1 LIIVSI
7 LRQKDDNIV
16 GFKVS
21 GHANYADNGK
31 DIVCA
36 GVSAITVGTVN
47 SIEELT
53 GTVMKSKVKS
63 GFLNAKLPTDLKAE
77 VSEQVQL
84 LLSSM
89 VVMLKSIEDSYGT
102 YIQIQNVI
110 I

>member
-1 LIIVSI
+1 MIIVSV
-7 LRQKDDNIV
+7 LRQVDDSIV

-21 GHANYADNGK
+21 GHANYADHGK

-47 SIEELT
+47 SIEELA
-53 GTVMKSKVKS
+53 GVAMECQMKS
-63 GFLNAKLPTDLKAE
+63 GFLNAKLPADVKTEASD
-77 VSEQVQL
+77 QVQL

>member
-1 LIIVSI
+1 
-7 LRQKDDNIV
+7 
-16 GFKVS
+16 VS
-21 GHANYADNGK
+21 GHANYADSGK

-53 GTVMKSKVKS
+53 GVVMESKVKS
-63 GFLNAKLPTDLKAE
+63 GFLNAKLPADLNTE

-89 VVMLKSIEDSYGT
+89 VVMLKNIEDSYGQ

>member
-1 LIIVSI
+1 MIIVSI

-21 GHANYADNGK
+21 GHANYADSGK

-63 GFLNAKLPTDLKAE
+63 GFLKTE